1 MDLSMIILMI
11 VRALGGLGRKELE
24 KLLCKVDKMVYESPN
39 ELDNELWFNILL
51 ATMKTH
57 EPTPPVESE

>member
-1 MDLSMIILMI
+1 MDLSMIVLMV

-24 KLLCKVDKMVYESPN
+24 KLLRKVDKMVYESPN
-39 ELDNELWFNILL
+39 ELDNELWFKILL
-51 ATMKTH
+51 ATMKAH